1 MSKSHSRNLIIS
13 GSLFTLVLLLWLAF
27 MALSGGSTGSLEEKV
42 REISQDGTFYYINFV
57 IASLIAPSAVALI
70 LIVSGLYRKDNK
82 SLLDIIGIALLIGYC
97 ILNSISYISQYS
109 ILARLITTEKLSVA
123 IEWLFYNKDSLI
135 YFFNQMGYS
144 LFGIGVIIIF
154 MRFLREKGII
164 KALGLIFCVSGA
176 LSILAFVGLLLQ
188 NESLNMLTIFSGL
201 LLVPAGVLA
210 VISGAKNTKQKTV
223 M

>member
-13 GSLFTLVLLLWLAF
+13 GSLFTLILLLWPAF
-27 MALSGGSTGSLEEKV
+27 MALSGGSAGSLEEKV
-42 REISQDGTFYYINFV
+42 QEISQDGTFYYINFV

-70 LIVSGLYRKDNK
+70 LIVSGLYRKENK
-82 SLLDIIGIALLIGYC
+82 GLLDTIGIVLLIGYG

-109 ILARLITTEKLSVA
+109 ILAGLITTEKLSDA
-123 IEWLFYNKDSLI
+123 IEWLFDNKDSLV
-135 YFFNQMGYS
+135 YFLNQMGYS
-144 LFGIGVIIIF
+144 LFGLGVIIIF
-154 MRFLREKGII
+154 MRSLREKGII
-164 KALGLIFCVSGA
+164 KASGLIFCVSGA

-188 NESLNMLTIFSGL
+188 NELLNMLTILSGL

-210 VISGAKNTKQKTV
+210 VILGVKNAKAKTV